1 MRRADDA
8 RQEAEMSDARI
19 GAHGIKSNLGGG
31 RAGLRARSGGGGRRR
46 RIPPREEGWAE
57 GRVESERG
65 AESVKG
71 QRVPASRL
79 FCFSFVLPSL
89 FCFAFPLAKREKRDK
104 AEYQSCGVVWFVAS
118 TQWIVSRRVDN
129 L

>member
-1 MRRADDA
+1 MQVCERAA
-8 RQEAEMSDARI
+8 AAE
-19 GAHGIKSNLGGG
+19 
-31 RAGLRARSGGGGRRR
+31 GGGGAYRRAR
-46 RIPPREEGWAE
+46 RD
-57 GRVESERG
+57 
-65 AESVKG
+65 G
-71 QRVPASRL
+71 QRVGERGRKRQGPEGPGLKAL
-79 FCFSFVLPSL
+79 LLFSFVLPSL